1 MFSRLL
7 GPFLPRVPPEQ
18 RRPWVDLTRRVSS
31 AVLALLAV
39 LVAAELI
46 GLLAT
51 GAGTPVG
58 TALLHAAVLGLVALL
73 VRRYLLMGQAGLA
86 GHLLAGACLLLAILG
101 LGSFSGGGWQLP
113 PLVLLSVLI
122 AGTIVGGPAIYA
134 YAAGGMLLTLLSWS
148 ISRDPLPLVGLFS
161 ITALYAGAAVVMYV
175 LSDYIQQ
182 TVAAL
187 HGQAERLSHLA
198 HTDPLTSLAN
208 RRQFLSQLKRE
219 FRRARRYRRP
229 LSLLF
234 LDLDGF
240 KTINDHFGHMFG
252 DEILRG
258 AARSMLAVLRSTD
271 LLGRI
276 GGDEFAVLMPETN
289 LEGADNVAGK
299 LSKALASYGE
309 QLGSTIPPLTF
320 CAGLAVMREG
330 DRSIDDLLARADEAQ
345 YLAKTTGKAHTRTQ
359 FDLDS
364 PIRQDS

>member
-1 MFSRLL
+1 MLDRLF
-7 GPFLPRVPPEQ
+7 GPLMPRVPPEQ
-18 RRPWVDLTRRVSS
+18 RRPWVDLTRRVST
-31 AVLALLAV
+31 AVLALLVV
-39 LVAAELI
+39 LVAAELLS
-46 GLLAT
+46 LLLDGAAT
-51 GAGTPVG
+51 TFGAV
-58 TALLHAAVLGLVALL
+58 LLHAAVLAIIALL
-73 VRRYLLMGQAGLA
+73 VRRNLLMGQVALA
-86 GHLLAGACLLLAILG
+86 GHLLAGGSLLLAILG
-101 LGSFSGGGWQLP
+101 LGSGPGSEWQLP
-113 PLVLLSVLI
+113 LLILLGILI
-122 AGTIVGGPAIYA
+122 SGTIVGGPAPYA
-134 YAAGGMLLTLLSWS
+134 YAAAGMLLTLLRWT
-148 ISRDPLPLVGLFS
+148 ISPEPFPLVGFFS
-161 ITALYAGAAVVMYV
+161 ITALYAGAAVVMGV
-175 LSDYIQQ
+175 LSEYIQQ
-182 TVAAL
+182 TVTAL

-198 HTDPLTSLAN
+198 HTDPLTGLAN
-208 RRQFLSQLKRE
+208 RRHFLSQLKRE

-258 AARSMLAVLRSTD
+258 AARSMLAVIRSTD

-276 GGDEFAVLMPETN
+276 GGDEFAVLMPETH

-320 CAGLAVMREG
+320 CAGLAVMRDG